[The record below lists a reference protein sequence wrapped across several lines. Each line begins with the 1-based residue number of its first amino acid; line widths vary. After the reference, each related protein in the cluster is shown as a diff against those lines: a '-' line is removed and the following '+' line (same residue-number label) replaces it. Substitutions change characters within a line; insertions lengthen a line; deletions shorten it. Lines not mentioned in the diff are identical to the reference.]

1 MSKSSV
7 GLSTYVN
14 RTPGSHVMT
23 INMLQSTWFTALLAI
38 DEYRVEARRDA
49 CLCCLVHPGH
59 VSAET
64 AESAE
69 SAETGDTRGRSASV
83 WTRLFSGLS
92 RLLVTVPAK
101 ILVTLV
107 TLGCLAG
114 GIFGTLHLKMEFKPE
129 WLMDPNSEGKT
140 IKESSATFK
149 ELKTIDLLTSVS
161 SH

>member
-1 MSKSSV
+1 
-7 GLSTYVN
+7 
-14 RTPGSHVMT
+14 
-23 INMLQSTWFTALLAI
+23 MLQSTWFTALLAI

-92 RLLVTVPAK
+92 RLHDCGWALSTDALPTANREIQVAK
-101 ILVTLV
+101 
-107 TLGCLAG
+107 
-114 GIFGTLHLKMEFKPE
+114 
-129 WLMDPNSEGKT
+129 
-140 IKESSATFK
+140 
-149 ELKTIDLLTSVS
+149 
-161 SH
+161 

>member
-14 RTPGSHVMT
+14 RTPGSLVMT

-64 AESAE
+64 AE

-129 WLMDPNSEGKT
+129 WLMDPNSEGET